1 MYVWQSERIAGGYPR
16 CFKFDARVGS
26 DMRYL
31 TVRIV
36 PTDGEGFHP
45 LGKRLTEESSIQR
58 EAIHHVELLDDGT
71 VLMLAE
77 GSGDR
82 ECYEEIMASSSFVHE
97 YMVSGDER
105 WMAVSRF
112 DPTETVRRVLEWRRQ
127 ADVVIETPIL
137 FRADGSQRITVLG
150 DEAAFQHLYQQAT
163 SLESFAFEVV
173 ETGEYDPDTAR
184 FTRSLTPRQQEVLAA
199 AVDVGY
205 YRAPREATQKDV
217 AVTVGLSPS
226 TVGDHLRKIEERVF
240 GAIVK

>member
-1 MYVWQSERIAGGYPR
+1 MW
-16 CFKFDARVGS
+16 
-26 DMRYL
+26 YL
-31 TVRIV
+31 TVRLA
-36 PTDGEGFHP
+36 PTGGEGFHP

-58 EAIHHVELLDDGT
+58 EAIHHVELIDDGT

-82 ECYEEIMASSSFVHE
+82 ERYEEIMASSSFVHE

-112 DPTETVRRVLEWRRQ
+112 DPTEPVRRIMEWRRQ
-127 ADVVIETPIL
+127 ADAIVETPIL

-150 DEAAFQHLYQQAT
+150 DEAAFKRLYQEAIA
-163 SLESFAFEVV
+163 LESFAFEVV
-173 ETGEYDPDTAR
+173 ETGEFDPNTER

-205 YRAPREATQKDV
+205 YRAPREATHEDV
-217 AVTVGLSPS
+217 AATVGLSPS

-240 GAIVK
+240 GSMIE

>member
-1 MYVWQSERIAGGYPR
+1 MW
-16 CFKFDARVGS
+16 
-26 DMRYL
+26 YL
-31 TVRIV
+31 TVRLA

-58 EAIHHVELLDDGT
+58 EAIHHVELIDDGT

-82 ECYEEIMASSSFVHE
+82 ERYEEIMASSSFVHE

-112 DPTETVRRVLEWRRQ
+112 DPTEPVRRIMEWRRQ
-127 ADVVIETPIL
+127 ADAIVETPIL

-150 DEAAFQHLYQQAT
+150 DEAAFKRLYQEAIA
-163 SLESFAFEVV
+163 LESFAFEVV
-173 ETGEYDPDTAR
+173 ETGEFDPNTER

-205 YRAPREATQKDV
+205 YRAPREATHEDV
-217 AVTVGLSPS
+217 AATVGLSPS

-240 GAIVK
+240 GSMIE